1 MERGQSLFCQK
12 GDSDAVTWQDRK
24 VVHLISTVP
33 VGVTIEKVNR
43 KVKENGVW
51 QNKEFDCPAV
61 VRVYNKHMGGVDLW
75 DQRIGYYK
83 HFKTSPTWYLSL
95 FFHILEK
102 CCLNA
107 YIIEQSTPIHQKR
120 NRTILQF
127 HNELGEQLIGSR
139 SYLRK
144 LGRPST
150 AVPEEA
156 GFNRDQFHYLVK
168 AESARP
174 FVHKQ
179 DAHIVWKC
187 AVCERHMCVDPCFFR
202 YHTMKECQYDDPNK
216 SRAKSER
223 KRAKAGTD

>member
-1 MERGQSLFCQK
+1 M
-12 GDSDAVTWQDRK
+12 TWQDRK

-33 VGVTIEKVNR
+33 VGVAVEKVNR

-61 VRVYNKHMGGVDLW
+61 VKVYNKHMGGVDLG

-83 HFKTSPTWYLSL
+83 KHFKTSTWYLSL
-95 FFHILEK
+95 FFHTLEQS
-102 CCLNA
+102 CLNA
-107 YIIEQSTPIHQKR
+107 YIIEQATPVHQKR

-127 HNELGEQLIGSR
+127 HNELGEQLIGGQ

-156 GFNRDQFHYLVK
+156 RFNHDQFHYLVK
-168 AESARP
+168 AESGRP
-174 FVHKQ
+174 CVVHKQ
-179 DAHIVWKC
+179 EARVVWKC
-187 AVCERHMCVDPCFFR
+187 AVVSVTCVLILASSGI
-202 YHTMKECQYDDPNK
+202 TL
-216 SRAKSER
+216 
-223 KRAKAGTD
+223 